1 MPLITPV
8 LDDRDFEA
16 LFAELRDRIATYNP
30 AWTDHHDSDPGI
42 TLLQLF
48 AYLGEGLL
56 FRLNQVPE
64 ATQLAFLKLLDLP
77 LRPAQAARAMLRFDS
92 AVAQGV
98 VLYQG
103 DRVQAGKTVFTV
115 DDDLTVWPLDSVAVS
130 RRALLTEA
138 ETADPARI
146 TRFVADA
153 LARNAEIGRALQGSI
168 DAVRDEQGD
177 DVPVA
182 PYETLT
188 LDSSGQQPALDPG
201 ASVDRHLWIAVLKAR
216 DCKIAV
222 ADLADPAKGLQN
234 ADGRPLTLAIGLRPE
249 TQYPGLADIGAC
261 GAANGPALQWQASV
275 RRADGTL
282 GYTALRSAGDR
293 TAGFTQEG
301 VVRLELPADLGTLG
315 APPPPAGLAG
325 IGDLPPELDDDR
337 AERLWFWL
345 RVWRGDGSRLVP
357 VKWLAL
363 NAVTC
368 EQTQAAS
375 PELLGTG
382 TGQPG
387 QVWQLSQRPVA
398 PGHAV
403 QLQVEESEGWKDWSG
418 VENLDASGADDR
430 HFSVDAEAGTVRF
443 GARYPQLSQRI
454 RVLGYRSGGGAA
466 GNVPAG
472 AIAKLGV
479 PGSSASPPPPLLRA
493 VAASGLKLANPFT
506 AAGGA
511 DAESIADALQ
521 RVPTELR
528 RNHRAV
534 TQDDFSSLALQT
546 PACEIGRA
554 ECLPRFHAPSRSR
567 KPGCVSVI
575 VWPARDTRH
584 PAAPVPDAWQL
595 TQVCRWLD
603 RWRLVTTELYVAPP
617 TYRRIAVGVQVKVR
631 AGFGLDGVR
640 DWVNVALRQYLAPL
654 PPHGPAGAGWPLGR
668 RVMARELEGVV
679 MQVEGVDYVESLR
692 LDLAS
697 TPAAGL
703 ETWAAAATVPLADW
717 EVPELAAVTVLD
729 DRTALPAP
737 GAGLVPPPSRPAVPV
752 PVIRDEC

>member
-16 LFAELRDRIATYNP
+16 LFAELRDRIPVYNP
-30 AWTDHHDSDPGI
+30 GWTDHNDSDPGI

-64 ATQLAFLKLLDLP
+64 ATQLAFLQLLDVP
-77 LRPAQAARAMLRFDS
+77 LLPAQPARAMLRFDS
-92 AVAQGV
+92 AVVQGV

-103 DRVQAGKTVFTV
+103 DRVQAGKTVYTV
-115 DDDLTVWPLDSVAVS
+115 EDDLTVWPLESVAVS

-146 TRFVADA
+146 TQFVADA
-153 LARNAEIGRALQGSI
+153 LARDAEVGRALQGSI
-168 DAVRDEQGD
+168 DAVRDAQGQ

-188 LDSSGQQPALDPG
+188 LDHSGQQPALDP
-201 ASVDRHLWIAVLKAR
+201 AESVDRHLWVAVLKSK

-222 ADLADPAKGLQN
+222 ADLAHPANGLQN
-234 ADGRPLTLAIGLRPE
+234 ADGRPLALALGFRPE
-249 TQYPGLADIGAC
+249 TRYPGLADISAC
-261 GAANGPALQWQASV
+261 GPDAGPALQWQASV
-275 RRADGTL
+275 KKADGTL
-282 GYTALRSAGDR
+282 GFITLRSAADN
-293 TAGFTQEG
+293 TAGFTVEG
-301 VVRLELPADLGTLG
+301 AVRLELPADLGVLG
-315 APPPPAGLAG
+315 APAPPAGLAG
-325 IGDLPPELDDDR
+325 IGDLPPELDDER

-345 RVWRGDGSRLVP
+345 RVWRGDGSRLAP
-357 VKWLAL
+357 VKWVAL
-363 NAVTC
+363 NAVAC

-375 PELLGTG
+375 AELLGTG

-387 QVWQLSQRPVA
+387 QLWPLSQRPVA
-398 PGHAV
+398 PGHPV
-403 QLQVEESEGWKDWSG
+403 QLQVEESEGWMAWTR
-418 VENLDASGADDR
+418 EATLDASGPDDR
-430 HFSVDAEAGTVRF
+430 HFSLDAEAGTVRF
-443 GARYPQLSQRI
+443 GARYPQLGQRI
-454 RVLGYRSGGGAA
+454 RVLAYRTGGGAA

-472 AIAKLGV
+472 AISKLGV
-479 PGSSASPPPPLLRA
+479 PASSATPPLPLLRA
-493 VAASGLKLANPFT
+493 VAVSGLKLTNPFI

-511 DAESIADALQ
+511 DAEAMEDALR

-528 RNHRAV
+528 RNRRAV
-534 TQDDFSSLALQT
+534 AQDDFSSLALQT
-546 PACEIGRA
+546 PACDLGRA
-554 ECLPRFHAPSRSR
+554 ECLPLFHAPSRSR

-584 PAAPVPDAWQL
+584 PNAPVPDAWQL

-617 TYRRIAVGVQVKVR
+617 TYRRIAVAVSVKVR
-631 AGFGLDGVR
+631 VGFGLDGVR

-654 PPHGPAGAGWPLGR
+654 PPYGPAGAGWPLGR

-679 MQVEGVDYVESLR
+679 MQVEGVDYVDVLR

-697 TPAAGL
+697 TDAVGQQR
-703 ETWAAAATVPLADW
+703 WAAAAVVPLADW
-717 EVPELAAVTVLD
+717 ELPELAAVTVLD
-729 DRTALPAP
+729 DRTALPEP
-737 GAGLVPPPSRPAVPV
+737 GAGLRPPPSRPAVPV
-752 PVIRDEC
+752 PVIKDEC